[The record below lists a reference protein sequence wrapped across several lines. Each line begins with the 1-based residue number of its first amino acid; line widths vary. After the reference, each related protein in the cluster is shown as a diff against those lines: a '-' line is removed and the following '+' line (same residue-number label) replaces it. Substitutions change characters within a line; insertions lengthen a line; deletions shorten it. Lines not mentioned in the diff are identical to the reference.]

1 MQVPA
6 LEANGCVSC
15 RSFPKTPA
23 GSAGRARSSPWRRVH
38 LVHVHHFEPEPGDSM
53 QKSQERRLIGQLGA
67 HGSLAATHGDLA
79 VLEFR
84 SRHRTGLACESNL
97 IRLGLHKDHASKS
110 PDLSCRQHA
119 GWLEPRHHLREG
131 EPGPRA
137 SSPETLVPS
146 SQAPWRGPR
155 RLAHRCCQPGHGAG
169 LTLTLPRAYP
179 ASGRACPAHQRLQ
192 WLQDP
197 HELRIV
203 SIAPART
210 RRRLS

>member
-1 MQVPA
+1 MPIVP
-6 LEANGCVSC
+6 ED
-15 RSFPKTPA
+15 A
-23 GSAGRARSSPWRRVH
+23 GTIRRPRRSSPWRRVH

-79 VLEFR
+79 VIEFR

-137 SSPETLVPS
+137 SSPETLIPS
-146 SQAPWRGPR
+146 SQAPR
-155 RLAHRCCQPGHGAG
+155 RAHGGQLTAAASPGHGAG
-169 LTLTLPRAYP
+169 LTLHSSPPIPPPGGLALPINVSNGSKISTRTAHRLHRTCTHP
-179 ASGRACPAHQRLQ
+179 APT
-192 WLQDP
+192 
-197 HELRIV
+197 EL
-203 SIAPART
+203 AR
-210 RRRLS
+210 